1 MTDQT
6 PQFVRYRAR
15 IPNARGVKVGI
26 FALANGLAQ
35 NGRLAVEDEA
45 WLREA
50 NDWYNR
56 AYPNPSDVDPGVYD
70 RVVNPGAVSWFKVG
84 ASDALIERLADYVRL
99 LDAHSVEW
107 ERVVTARP
115 GRIVYEDE
123 VQVVAVPERGD
134 RALVRVCSRALGTWV
149 RPRSLRA
156 GAPLGS
162 TRSDGWYPD
171 HRGHAGGEHAL
182 VGTPS
187 RSRHG

>member
-1 MTDQT
+1 MASKAEPAEFRLIYNDAIW
-6 PQFVRYRAR
+6 FVRYRAR
-15 IPNARGVKVGI
+15 TPNARGVKVGI
-26 FALANGLAQ
+26 FALANGLARD
-35 NGRLAVEDEA
+35 GRLTAEEAA

-123 VQVVAVPERGD
+123 VQVVAIPE
-134 RALVRVCSRALGTWV
+134 S
-149 RPRSLRA
+149 
-156 GAPLGS
+156 
-162 TRSDGWYPD
+162 
-171 HRGHAGGEHAL
+171 EH
-182 VGTPS
+182 
-187 RSRHG
+187 